1 MIPDKTFSRPIP
13 GESLT
18 KEPGTYP
25 WDRPPQY
32 ADNDEAA
39 YAVFA
44 EITRPEKLAQIFY
57 FLENGV
63 SIAEMTKIIL
73 YAGAGQGIYSI
84 HSAYNLAQP
93 VATMLTALAA
103 KAGIKYEIEKKK
115 ISKLAK
121 MMAANDID
129 KRMPELTA
137 KAEEAIEES
146 PVPTQA
152 PATPPAMFTRPEA
165 E

>member
-1 MIPDKTFSRPIP
+1 MIPDKSFSRPIP

-18 KEPGTYP
+18 KEPGSFP

-44 EITRPEKLAQIFY
+44 EITQPEKLSQIFY

-73 YAGAGQGIYSI
+73 YAGAGQGLFSI
-84 HSAYNLAQP
+84 HSAFNLVQP
-93 VATMLTALAA
+93 IAAMLVTLADMA
-103 KAGIKYEIEKKK
+103 DIKYEASPNK

-121 MMAANDID
+121 TMMSQKLD
-129 KRMPELTA
+129 KEMGAMEE
-137 KAEEAIEES
+137 KAQDVIS
-146 PVPTQA
+146 QVSDA
-152 PATPPAMFTRPEA
+152 PAPAPKGMFSPPETE
-165 E
+165 